1 MWHRRRQSKTRKSLR
16 SAGGPSQLQV
26 CVGVGHSCLTTA
38 GTTPAH
44 VGTAANALVLAH
56 QPLIA
61 LISVCRSSP
70 SGGTISACFKILD
83 ILESQMTRA
92 QHSVASPRVVC
103 IEDFRPI
110 ARQRVP
116 KSVFDYLD
124 GGAEGEVTLREN
136 CRVFNDV
143 TFRARHAVAVP
154 GCDLHTRVLGFD
166 LSLPFLL
173 APVGYSR
180 LMHPGG
186 EVAAARAAGK
196 AGTGYILSTISGHKL
211 EDVKAGSS
219 GPVFYQLYLMGGR
232 GAAEAVI
239 ERARVAGFSALVVTI
254 DTPVSGIRERDYRNG
269 MKELISGGLL
279 EKIPYIPQILARP
292 GWLLEYLLDGGL
304 PGLPNVVIP
313 GKGPMP
319 LVDINA
325 ALAES
330 TPTWADL
337 RWIREIWKGP
347 IVIKGVLTA
356 DDARRAVDE
365 GVAAIS
371 VSNHGGRQLD
381 GLPASL
387 RALPEVVNAVQG
399 RIEVLMDGGI
409 RRGTDIAK
417 ALCMGARAVLCGR
430 AYAYGLA
437 AAGEAG
443 VERAI
448 QILRADLERTLRL
461 LGCPSVTA
469 LDRSYVNV
477 PKSWEAS

>member
-1 MWHRRRQSKTRKSLR
+1 
-16 SAGGPSQLQV
+16 
-26 CVGVGHSCLTTA
+26 
-38 GTTPAH
+38 
-44 VGTAANALVLAH
+44 
-56 QPLIA
+56 
-61 LISVCRSSP
+61 
-70 SGGTISACFKILD
+70 
-83 ILESQMTRA
+83 MTRA
-92 QHSVASPRVVC
+92 ARSVASPHVVS

-110 ARQRVP
+110 ARQRIP

-143 TFRARHAVAVP
+143 TFRPRHAVSLSE
-154 GCDLHTRVLGFD
+154 CSMCTTVLGFK
-166 LSLPFLL
+166 LALPILL

-186 EVAAARAAGK
+186 EVAAARAAGR
-196 AGTGYILSTISGHKL
+196 AGLGYILSTISGHKL
-211 EDVKAGSS
+211 EDVREGST

-232 GAAEAVI
+232 GAAEAAI
-239 ERARVAGFSALVVTI
+239 ERARVAGFNALVVTI

-269 MKELISGGLL
+269 MKELISGGPF
-279 EKIPYIPQILARP
+279 EKIPYLPQILSRP
-292 GWLLEYLLDGGL
+292 GWLVSYFLDGGL
-304 PGLPNVVIP
+304 PGLPNVIVP
-313 GKGPMP
+313 GKGPLP
-319 LVDINA
+319 LVDVAA

-330 TPTWADL
+330 AVTWADL
-337 RWIREIWKGP
+337 KWIREIWKGP
-347 IVIKGVLTA
+347 IVVKGVLTG
-356 DDARRAVDE
+356 DDALRSIDE
-365 GVAAIS
+365 GAAAIS

-381 GLPASL
+381 GVPASL
-387 RALPEVVNAVQG
+387 RVLPEVVEAVKG

-443 VERAI
+443 VDRAI
-448 QILRADLERTLRL
+448 EILRVDLERTLRL
-461 LGCPSVTA
+461 LGCASVGE

-477 PKSWEAS
+477 PQSWEAG